1 MASEV
6 DIFALK
12 NMFEELTPAKEEEE
26 QQDTFDQIIEA
37 HEKDS
42 FWDDKEVTPIGF
54 YKDPSDERPEPTYTI
69 TYRQHV
75 GTEDVYLG
83 LGLKDPSISCADAV
97 VIRVKLEDTAID
109 DIDLNVQNGYLD
121 LRAPKYRL
129 TLKLDRPTKDAD
141 TQAKWNQAE
150 QEITIEIPLIQTGI
164 KFA

>member
-1 MASEV
+1 MGDV

-12 NMFEELTPAKEEEE
+12 QMFEEITPAKEEED
-26 QQDTFDQIIEA
+26 QQDTFEQIIEA
-37 HEKDS
+37 QEKDS

-54 YKDPSDERPEPTYTI
+54 YKDPSDTRTELPYTLF
-69 TYRQHV
+69 YRQHV

-83 LGLKDPSISCADAV
+83 LGLKDPSISCADCLV
-97 VIRVKLEDTAID
+97 VKVTLDDTVIE

-129 TLKLDRPTKDAD
+129 TLKLDRPTRDTE
-141 TQAKWNQAE
+141 TQAKWNGAE
-150 QEITIEIPLIQTGI
+150 HQLTIEVPLIQTGI